1 MKKITKNTIKRMAIL
16 KLWLI
21 GDEIAENQSF
31 TFTQICLA
39 YGEALSKKYQ
49 NADTMIKSIN
59 NILRRMLKEGLLQRQ
74 ERGLYRITDEG
85 KRYYHNAEDD
95 IIEAL
100 GEYLQKM
107 KLIA

>member
-1 MKKITKNTIKRMAIL
+1 MAIL
-16 KLWLI
+16 KLWVI
-21 GDEIAENQSF
+21 ADEIADNQSF
-31 TFTQICLA
+31 SFTEICLA
-39 YGEALSKKYQ
+39 YGKALSKKYQ
-49 NADTMIKSIN
+49 DADTMMKSIN

-74 ERGLYRITDEG
+74 DRGLYRITEKG